1 MTYIYAII
9 KGEKSNILTKV
20 TRYIDTNISISES
33 ELCDYHN
40 YAYSPNEQ
48 YCNCLPRIKE
58 AQLASS
64 KKNRIEA
71 VALERATKN
80 IQNEYGDRLV
90 AISHSKGGWTGINWS
105 FNEDIKFQIGT
116 NFGYGSVSLLSSTIK
131 IAF

>member
-48 YCNCLPRIKE
+48 YCSCLPRIKE

-105 FNEDIKFQIGT
+105 F
-116 NFGYGSVSLLSSTIK
+116 
-131 IAF
+131 